1 MGKTAK
7 KRKRINWE
15 NVLTIKNTAITLIIS
30 LPLCVGSYFFLMDTG
45 SYAASTFYL
54 IVMLIA
60 LIGTMLSST
69 FLFIVIIKVFAD
81 AAAEAR
87 RKVEAQEEERLAKI
101 KATMTPAEWET
112 YKLQMEN
119 NRLLKNIQNRGNSTQ
134 TTRVF
139 GITE

>member
-30 LPLCVGSYFFLMDTG
+30 LPLCVGSYFLIDTG

>member
-30 LPLCVGSYFFLMDTG
+30 LPLCVGSYFLIDTG
-45 SYAASTFYL
+45 SYAAALFYL

-69 FLFIVIIKVFAD
+69 FLFIAIIKFIAGS
-81 AAAEAR
+81 AAEAQ